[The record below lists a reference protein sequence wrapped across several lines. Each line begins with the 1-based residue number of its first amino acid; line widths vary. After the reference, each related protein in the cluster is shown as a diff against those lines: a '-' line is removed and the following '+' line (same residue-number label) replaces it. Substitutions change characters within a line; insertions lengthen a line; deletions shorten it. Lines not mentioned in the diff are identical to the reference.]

1 MNAAEWHL
9 ALNHLPIAGSLIG
22 TLVLALGIAK
32 KERILSRV
40 ALVILVLSSLIS
52 IPVIET
58 GESAE
63 HLLEETGQYSDTL
76 IHEHEEAAEQL
87 AWILRAMGLLALIS
101 YFVSFE
107 KHRWGRPLRIL
118 VLLSGLA
125 SIFFGYQVA
134 HEGGKINHPEL
145 QETQTSQAQG

>member
-1 MNAAEWHL
+1 MNGAEWHL

-22 TLVLALGIAK
+22 TLLLGYGILR
-32 KERILSRV
+32 KERSLSRA
-40 ALVILVLSSLIS
+40 ALVILVLSALVS
-52 IPVIET
+52 IPVMET

-63 HLLEETGQYSDTL
+63 HLLEESGDYSHEL

-87 AWILRAMGLLALIS
+87 VWLLRGMGLLALIS

-107 KHRWGRPLRIL
+107 RHAWGRPLRLL
-118 VLLSGLA
+118 VLVLGLA
-125 SIFFGYQVA
+125 SIYFGYDVA

-145 QETQTSQAQG
+145 QGPTEPH